1 MSPES
6 AACGAVRSADEL
18 NREIRALW
26 SHPQV
31 PLTAAQ
37 RETYAQLLAELRRVE
52 RGDVTAAA

>member
-6 AACGAVRSADEL
+6 PACGLVRSADDV

-31 PLTAAQ
+31 PLTAVQ
-37 RETYAQLLAELRRVE
+37 RETYARLLAELRRAE
-52 RGDVTAAA
+52 RGDVSTAA